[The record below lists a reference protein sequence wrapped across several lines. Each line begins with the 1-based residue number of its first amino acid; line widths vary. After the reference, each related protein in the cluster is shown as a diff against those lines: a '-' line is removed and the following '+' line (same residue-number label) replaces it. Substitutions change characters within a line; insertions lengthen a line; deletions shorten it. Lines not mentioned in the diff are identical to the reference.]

1 MKHTKLPMATIK
13 TAISIPKK
21 LFEAANQL
29 AAELNISR
37 SRLFALAVQEFIERR
52 KNREL
57 LGQIN
62 AVYGEG
68 LDDEDRQALR
78 QASQNL
84 GKVDW

>member
-1 MKHTKLPMATIK
+1 MANVK

-29 AAELNISR
+29 AGELNISR

-68 LDDEDRQALR
+68 LDDEDREALR
-78 QASQNL
+78 RASQNL